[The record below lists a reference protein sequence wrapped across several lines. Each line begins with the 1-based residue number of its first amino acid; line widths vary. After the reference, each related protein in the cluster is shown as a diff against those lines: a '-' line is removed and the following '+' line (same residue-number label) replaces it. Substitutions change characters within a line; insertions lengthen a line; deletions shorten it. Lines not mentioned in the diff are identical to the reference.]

1 MVAAYA
7 LALQVLLSG
16 VVGAHAIT
24 VDSISGELFV
34 ICHGGGDAAADDQ
47 NVPDKPPLPAPPC
60 VLCTLTKAPCA
71 ILPVAHVIAT
81 IDVVAAS
88 NVVSR
93 IEARIIEFISPT
105 GRYERG
111 PPGAA
116 SIFG

>member
-47 NVPDKPPLPAPPC
+47 NVPDKP
-60 VLCTLTKAPCA
+60 
-71 ILPVAHVIAT
+71 
-81 IDVVAAS
+81 AS
-88 NVVSR
+88 G
-93 IEARIIEFISPT
+93 AR
-105 GRYERG
+105 R
-111 PPGAA
+111 A
-116 SIFG
+116 SYAR